1 MLFNRTI
8 LLIMLVTTG
17 IFLFDW
23 LVVPTANIE
32 LMYILPVMMGLLLKE
47 KNDII
52 LLGLLTTV
60 LSIFPIFLPL
70 GAYGADGML
79 WDRLISI
86 GGIWAAVYLVLRIM
100 SLKEEET
107 HRAEQFRALF
117 EYASTGIVVANHK
130 GQIVRVNPFAEQLF
144 GYTSHELMGESI
156 EILIPARLREAH
168 RGHRSAYQASPAPR
182 AMGTGLSLQATR
194 KDGVE
199 FPVEVSLSP
208 FKTSSGDYVMAFV
221 LDNTTR
227 LDNEQ
232 RILRQNLRLEQLAA
246 ALQNLNEG
254 LEEKVRERT
263 LALEQTKNNL
273 ATALDK
279 ERELGELKTRFVSM
293 ASHEFRTPLS
303 TVMSSASLI
312 RSYTERADIPSV
324 YKHVEKIQSAVNSL
338 NTILTEFLSIGR
350 LEEGK
355 TEVIRQPVDL
365 SALVQEVREELST
378 MLKPGQELAVDHQG
392 PSIAMLDPGLFKHVL
407 LNLMSNAIKYAPEAS
422 RIDVL
427 SENGPE
433 GLRLEVRDQGMGIP
447 EGEQK
452 HLFTRF
458 FRASNAA
465 NVQGTG
471 LGLHIVQRY
480 VELMGGRVHLISQSG
495 AGACF
500 RVDLPAREPAIS
512 DSDTL

>member
-1 MLFNRTI
+1 MLFTRPI
-8 LLIMLVTTG
+8 LLIILVTTG
-17 IFLFDW
+17 IFLLDW
-23 LVVPTANIE
+23 LIVPTAHIE
-32 LMYILPVMMGLLLKE
+32 LLYILPVMLGLLLQE
-47 KNDII
+47 KNDIV
-52 LLGLLTTV
+52 LLGLITTILT
-60 LSIFPIFLPL
+60 IFPFFLPL
-70 GAYGADGML
+70 AAYGAESLL
-79 WDRLISI
+79 WDRFISI

-100 SLKEEET
+100 HLKEEENLRT
-107 HRAEQFRALF
+107 EQFRALF

-130 GQIVRVNPFAEQLF
+130 GQIVRVNPFAEKLF
-144 GYTSHELMGESI
+144 GYSSYELMGESI
-156 EILIPARLREAH
+156 EMLIPQRLREAH
-168 RGHRSAYQASPAPR
+168 RGHRRVYQSDPAPR

-263 LALEQTKNNL
+263 VALERTKNNL
-273 ATALDK
+273 AAALDK

-312 RSYTERADIPSV
+312 RSYTERGDLPGV
-324 YKHVEKIQSAVNSL
+324 YKHIEKIKSAVNSL

-355 TEVIRQPVDL
+355 TEVNLQAVDL
-365 SALVQEVREELST
+365 PTLVQDVREELGI
-378 MLKPGQELAVDHQG
+378 MMKPGQELAVDHRG
-392 PSIAMLDPGLFKHVL
+392 PSVVALDPGLFKHVL
-407 LNLMSNAIKYAPEAS
+407 LNLVSNAIKYSPEAC
-422 RIDVL
+422 RIEVL
-427 SENGPE
+427 SENRAE

-458 FRASNAA
+458 FRASNAS

-480 VELMGGRVHLISQSG
+480 VELMGGHISVDSRAG
-495 AGACF
+495 AGSCF
-500 RVDLPAREPAIS
+500 RVDLPAQEQHQPG
-512 DSDTL
+512 